1 MFSLFGILKP
11 RTGQPVPS
19 EEAPFKRSFFGAPVD
34 PAAVPVAAEEDARSI
49 SPASARNHPSG
60 RRTNKAVRGQAGPNR

>member
-34 PAAVPVAAEEDARSI
+34 PAAVPVAAEEDALYLTGKR
-49 SPASARNHPSG
+49 PEPPERPPH
-60 RRTNKAVRGQAGPNR
+60 K